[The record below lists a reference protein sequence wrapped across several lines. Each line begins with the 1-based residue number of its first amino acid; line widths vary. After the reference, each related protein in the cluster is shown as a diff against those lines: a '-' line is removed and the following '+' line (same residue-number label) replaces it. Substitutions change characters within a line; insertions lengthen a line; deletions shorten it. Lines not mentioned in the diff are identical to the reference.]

1 MRPTLMP
8 KQHQRA
14 PQRAAPT
21 PRRQRGVSL
30 IELLIGLT
38 IGLLVAVAA
47 VGSLVY
53 TKVSSTTV
61 GDSSRLQQD
70 ASTAFRIMGH
80 QVRQAGARRLQNAT
94 GGKVQFNPTYQ
105 GLSTTTFVI
114 LDGTE
119 GTSNGTDT
127 LVVSYDVEPTIDAR
141 DCLGQTPAGTLVRST
156 FRVVG
161 RELQCQGS
169 ATSATFQA
177 LISGVEDMQVLYG
190 VRTGDDLRYRVASDV
205 PDWGLVESVQVC
217 LRLVGDVAGTPTV
230 AATTPGCVAG
240 QTVNSDGRI
249 RRVFTQVFNLRNVG
263 L

>member
-1 MRPTLMP
+1 MRPSFAP
-8 KQHQRA
+8 PQQRA
-14 PQRAAPT
+14 QQHATPP

-80 QVRQAGARRLQNAT
+80 QLRQAGARRLQDNGA
-94 GGKVQFNPTYQ
+94 KVRFNPAYQ
-105 GLSTTTFVI
+105 GLSANTFEI
-114 LDGTE
+114 LNGTE

-127 LVVSYDVEPTIDAR
+127 LVVSYDVDTTIDAR
-141 DCLGQTPAGTLVRST
+141 DCLGQTPAGNMVSST

-161 RELQCQGS
+161 RELQCLGS
-169 ATSATFQA
+169 ANAATSQA

-230 AATTPGCVAG
+230 AAATPGCIAG

-263 L
+263 LP